1 MAAKLKEYKEKN
13 SLSLYKTMKVVKSG
27 GKLGKKYPTNAF
39 FQENGTEIFEFL
51 VRENRFEM
59 FESMRIYIERN
70 GRPHNY
76 LESIR
81 KLNDQRE

>member
-1 MAAKLKEYKEKN
+1 
-13 SLSLYKTMKVVKSG
+13 
-27 GKLGKKYPTNAF
+27 
-39 FQENGTEIFEFL
+39 
-51 VRENRFEM
+51 M

-81 KLNDQRE
+81 KLNEEREMKLIAEEEITAKEEAEKKH

>member
-1 MAAKLKEYKEKN
+1 MGK
-13 SLSLYKTMKVVKSG
+13 SKT
-27 GKLGKKYPTNAF
+27 GKKHMHYPTNAF
-39 FQENGTEIFEFL
+39 FQENGTEVFEFL
-51 VRENRFEM
+51 VRDNKFEM

-81 KLNDQRE
+81 KLND